1 VYYFVFLSSLAPDI
15 SRSGPCLTPIVPM
28 ALPAAGGGLMK
39 MNRVTQRGLS
49 LPSGVPLLNL
59 TLQAPIHDHTA

>member
-1 VYYFVFLSSLAPDI
+1 
-15 SRSGPCLTPIVPM
+15 M
-28 ALPAAGGGLMK
+28 ALPAAGGYLMK

-59 TLQAPIHDHTA
+59 TLQASIRDHTA